1 MQIIIEFF
9 RDTLSGIVYVL
20 YLIFCIIAFFYTLGI
35 VGDRKRKMIEVKLKE
50 KKAYD
55 IASGKEAAIAAM
67 ETKQV
72 LDIDEADSQLASP
85 EVNAAIGITVNNGQ
99 NGQQPQEEVPQVM
112 VFDSNASSGQNAQQN
127 QQQQNEPIVFD
138 SSSN

>member
-1 MQIIIEFF
+1 MQIFIEFF

-20 YLIFCIIAFFYTLGI
+20 YLIFCIIAFFYTLG
-35 VGDRKRKMIEVKLKE
+35 VLGDRKRKMIEVKLKE

>member
-1 MQIIIEFF
+1 MQIFIEFF

-35 VGDRKRKMIEVKLKE
+35 VGDRKRKMIEAKLKE

-72 LDIDEADSQLASP
+72 LDIDEADAQIASP
-85 EVNAAIGITVNNGQ
+85 EVNAAIGIVNNDGQ
-99 NGQQPQEEVPQVM
+99 SGQQTQEEVPQVM
-112 VFDSNASSGQNAQQN
+112 VFDSTASSGQDA
-127 QQQQNEPIVFD
+127 QQQNAQKDEPIVFD
-138 SSSN
+138 SGSN

>member
-1 MQIIIEFF
+1 MQIFIEFF

-20 YLIFCIIAFFYTLGI
+20 YLIFCIIAFFYTLG
-35 VGDRKRKMIEVKLKE
+35 VLGDRKRKMIEVKLKE

-72 LDIDEADSQLASP
+72 LDIDEADSQMASP
-85 EVNAAIGITVNNGQ
+85 EVNAAIGIGTNNGQ
-99 NGQQPQEEVPQVM
+99 SGQQTQEEVPQVM
-112 VFDSNASSGQNAQQN
+112 VFDSTASSSQNAQQQN
-127 QQQQNEPIVFD
+127 AQQNEPIVFD
-138 SSSN
+138 SSAN

>member
-1 MQIIIEFF
+1 MQMFIEFF

-20 YLIFCIIAFFYTLGI
+20 YLIFCVIAFFYTLGV
-35 VGDRKRKMIEVKLKE
+35 VGDRKRKMIEEKLKQ

-55 IASGKEAAIAAM
+55 ISSGREAAIAAM

-85 EVNAAIGITVNNGQ
+85 EVNAAIGITTDGQ
-99 NGQQPQEEVPQVM
+99 NGQQTQEEVPQVM

-127 QQQQNEPIVFD
+127 EPIVFD

>member
-1 MQIIIEFF
+1 MQIFIEFF

>member
-1 MQIIIEFF
+1 MQIFIEFF

-99 NGQQPQEEVPQVM
+99 NGQQTQEEVPQVM